1 MLIGVLLGTII
12 VLSSSSWILIWLG
25 LELNLISFLPF
36 INLNR
41 NQKKNRIIYY
51 LVQSYGSLLILFG
64 GLLEENFLRFFWL
77 VLVGMILKIG
87 IIPFHFWVPTIIID
101 FNIFQCFVLLTWQ
114 KLAPL
119 SILLIINFDSL
130 IWTLV
135 ILNRVVG
142 SIIVINSVDIRLVIL
157 FSSINHIRWLF
168 SILSNVK
175 LLWFYLIIYF
185 ILLIPIFI
193 NLNNFII
200 NVEINKS
207 LMLNILNLGGIPPL
221 RGFFL
226 KICALRVINIEY
238 RFFLILGS
246 SITLYAYS
254 RTLLS
259 SFYSTRKNK
268 FEKEVFDSWFDEN
281 RIILFKENKNQL
293 IIRTF
298 SFLSCYI
305 GIFVF
310 ILLKYYFSI

>member
-12 VLSSSSWILIWLG
+12 VLRSSSWILIWLG

-41 NQKKNRIIYY
+41 KQKKNRIIYY

-64 GLLEENFLRFFWL
+64 GLLEENFHRFFWL
-77 VLVGMILKIG
+77 VLIGLILKMG

-119 SILLIINFDSL
+119 SIFLILNFDSL
-130 IWTLV
+130 IWTLI
-135 ILNRVVG
+135 ILNRVLG
-142 SIIVINSVDIRLVIL
+142 SVIVINSVDIRLVIL
-157 FSSINHIRWLF
+157 FSSINHIGWLF
-168 SILSNVK
+168 SILSNTK
-175 LLWFYLIIYF
+175 FLWFYLIIYF

-193 NLNNFII
+193 NLNNLII

-221 RGFFL
+221 SGFFL

-281 RIILFKENKNQL
+281 RIILFKEKKRQL
-293 IIRTF
+293 IFRTF
-298 SFLSCYI
+298 SFLSCYR
-305 GIFVF
+305 GIFIF
-310 ILLKYYFSI
+310 SLLK

>member
-12 VLSSSSWILIWLG
+12 VLRSSSWILIWLG

-41 NQKKNRIIYY
+41 KQKKNRIIYY

-64 GLLEENFLRFFWL
+64 GLLEENFHRFFWL
-77 VLVGMILKIG
+77 VLIGLILKMG

-119 SILLIINFDSL
+119 SIFLILNFDSL
-130 IWTLV
+130 IWTLI
-135 ILNRVVG
+135 ILNRVLG
-142 SIIVINSVDIRLVIL
+142 SVIVINSVDIRLVIL
-157 FSSINHIRWLF
+157 FSSINHIGWLF
-168 SILSNVK
+168 SILSNTK

-193 NLNNFII
+193 NLNNLII

-221 RGFFL
+221 SGFFL

-281 RIILFKENKNQL
+281 RIILFKEKKRQL
-293 IIRTF
+293 IFRTF
-298 SFLSCYI
+298 SFLSCYR
-305 GIFVF
+305 GIFIF
-310 ILLKYYFSI
+310 SLLKYYFSI

>member
-12 VLSSSSWILIWLG
+12 VLRSSSWILIWLG

-41 NQKKNRIIYY
+41 KQKKNRIIYY

-64 GLLEENFLRFFWL
+64 GLLEENFHRFFWL
-77 VLVGMILKIG
+77 VLIGLILKMG

-119 SILLIINFDSL
+119 SIFLILNFDSL
-130 IWTLV
+130 IWTLI
-135 ILNRVVG
+135 ILNRVLG
-142 SIIVINSVDIRLVIL
+142 SVIVINSVDIRLVIL
-157 FSSINHIRWLF
+157 FSSINHIGWLF
-168 SILSNVK
+168 SILSNTK

-193 NLNNFII
+193 NLNNLII

-221 RGFFL
+221 SGFFL

-281 RIILFKENKNQL
+281 RIILFKEKKRQL
-293 IIRTF
+293 IFRTF
-298 SFLSCYI
+298 SFLSCYR
-305 GIFVF
+305 GIFIF
-310 ILLKYYFSI
+310 SLLK

>member
-41 NQKKNRIIYY
+41 KQKKNRIIYY

-64 GLLEENFLRFFWL
+64 GLLEENFHRFFWL
-77 VLVGMILKIG
+77 VLIGLILKMG

-119 SILLIINFDSL
+119 SIFLILNFDSL
-130 IWTLV
+130 IWTLI
-135 ILNRVVG
+135 ILNRVLG
-142 SIIVINSVDIRLVIL
+142 SVIVINSVDIRLVIL
-157 FSSINHIRWLF
+157 FSSINHIGWLF
-168 SILSNVK
+168 SILSNTK

-193 NLNNFII
+193 NLNNLII

-281 RIILFKENKNQL
+281 RIILFKEKKRQL
-293 IIRTF
+293 IFRTF
-298 SFLSCYI
+298 SFLSCYR

-310 ILLKYYFSI
+310 SLLK